1 MTGLARYHPF
11 DETFDDFF
19 RGFFVRPLALEPQV
33 PVSIRMDIKE
43 EDGAYLVQAEM
54 PGFSKED
61 IQIAI
66 DGNQV
71 SISAELKRNREEK
84 QSAKVLR
91 AERHVGKYSRAFAL
105 AQDVD
110 ETSAQAKYSDGVL
123 ELRLPKKA
131 ATSSRKLLVQ

>member
-11 DETFDDFF
+11 DETFDDLF
-19 RGFFVRPLALEPQV
+19 RGFFVRPLALETQP
-33 PVSIRMDIKE
+33 PVSIRMDVKE
-43 EDGAYLVQAEM
+43 DDGAYLVQAEM
-54 PGFSKED
+54 PGFDKDD
-61 IQIAI
+61 IQVAI

-71 SISAELKRNREEK
+71 SISAESKRIREEK
-84 QSAKVLR
+84 QGAKILR
-91 AERHVGKYSRAFAL
+91 AERRVGKYSRAFAL

-131 ATSSRKLLVQ
+131 ASASKKLLIQ